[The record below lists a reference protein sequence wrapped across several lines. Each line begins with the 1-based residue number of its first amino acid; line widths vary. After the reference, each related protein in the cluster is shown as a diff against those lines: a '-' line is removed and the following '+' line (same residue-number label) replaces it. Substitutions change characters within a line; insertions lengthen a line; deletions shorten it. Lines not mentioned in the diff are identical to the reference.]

1 MNPSLNHNYSN
12 LHRIGNENC
21 QLTLQKILRWV
32 GNRTQNAEIRCWHS
46 TNWAIAHLK
55 SLATFSNYIFVSD
68 NSLNKTNWQLPY
80 AWIRIVLSSG
90 GLASLKPS
98 WQGLRM
104 AKPYTRSK
112 ILMHYGVPEQS
123 LTTVWTVNIKKLHAE
138 IHKETSTATQKFMY

>member
-21 QLTLQKILRWV
+21 QLTLHKFWEGLGIEPRTPKYDADTLPTELLRIWSPLQFLVIISLWV
-32 GNRTQNAEIRCWHS
+32 TTRWTTTW
-46 TNWAIAHLK
+46 L
-55 SLATFSNYIFVSD
+55 
-68 NSLNKTNWQLPY
+68 LPY

-123 LTTVWTVNIKKLHAE
+123 LTTVWTVNIKKLHAD
-138 IHKETSTATQKFMY
+138 IHKETSTATQKLMY